1 MRTEKNKIGMV
12 MFLLLLSGITAHAGK
27 KPLDSYRGL
36 VVEAFDSSV
45 KGAIGLP
52 KAVRDACL
60 QAIKEEG
67 LFTEVA
73 SAEEEKAK
81 TAEQQPA
88 KEGVLRLSGQL
99 VDFEP
104 GNAAKRLMVGFG
116 SGRAHAAFDFALRD
130 PATGQI
136 VWQKKLKQTASF
148 WFNGT
153 TSSAAERG
161 ELPEGL
167 AKKLVEELKKQQSR

>member
-1 MRTEKNKIGMV
+1 MKLRLRNV
-12 MFLLLLSGITAHAGK
+12 LLVLLLAWTCQAHAGK
-27 KPLDSYRGL
+27 KTLDNYKSV
-36 VVEAFDSSV
+36 VVEVFDASV
-45 KGAIGLP
+45 KGALGLP
-52 KAVRDACL
+52 DAVRGACL

-67 LFTEVA
+67 LFTDV
-73 SAEEEKAK
+73 S
-81 TAEQQPA
+81 TAEDEKTKTGEQDPP
-88 KEGVLRLSGQL
+88 KLGLLRLTGQL
-99 VDFEP
+99 VDFDP

-116 SGRAHAAFDFALRD
+116 SGRAHAEFEFALRD

-167 AKKLVEELKKQQSR
+167 AKKLVQELKKEHSR